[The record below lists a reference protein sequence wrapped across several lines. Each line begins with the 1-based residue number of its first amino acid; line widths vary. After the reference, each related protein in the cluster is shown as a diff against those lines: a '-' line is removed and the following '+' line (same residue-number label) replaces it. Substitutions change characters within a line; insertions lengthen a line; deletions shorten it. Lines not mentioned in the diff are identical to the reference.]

1 MMLKKSKLFFLLVS
15 ITFAL
20 STNANWLYASSDD
33 EKNATQQITALLNN
47 IKSTS
52 SNFSQSVTDSQGK
65 ILQSSKGV
73 MKIKRPL
80 RFIWNTAEPY
90 EQVISSD
97 GETMWIY
104 DKDLEQVTV
113 QALNTQAG
121 DTPALLFSGDPA
133 VLAEHFD
140 VRQSNGIKDDYP
152 LRENTSSSNKK
163 QNSSKTKQIFDLY
176 PLDQK
181 AAFSMMSV
189 TFENK
194 KLVAMELKDHL
205 GQRTEIF
212 FDKVELNPVLLD
224 KSFVFNPPEGVDI
237 IHNKSSS
244 E

>member
-15 ITFAL
+15 MTFAL
-20 STNANWLYASSDD
+20 STNASRLYAGNDD
-33 EKNATQQITALLNN
+33 AKNATQKITALLNN
-47 IKSTS
+47 ITSTS
-52 SNFSQSVTDSQGK
+52 AHFSQSVSDPQGK

-140 VRQSNGIKDDYP
+140 VRQSNSIKDDYP
-152 LRENTSSSNKK
+152 LDGNTNSSN
-163 QNSSKTKQIFDLY
+163 KTKQIFDLY

>member
-1 MMLKKSKLFFLLVS
+1 MIFTKPKLFFLLVCMAF
-15 ITFAL
+15 TLF
-20 STNANWLYASSDD
+20 THANWLYAGDNA
-33 EKNATQQITALLNN
+33 EKEATQQITTLLNN
-47 IKSTS
+47 IKSTRA
-52 SNFSQSVTDSQGK
+52 NFSQSVTDSQGK
-65 ILQSSKGV
+65 ILQSSKGI
-73 MKIKRPL
+73 MQIKRPL

-90 EQVISSD
+90 EQVISAD

-133 VLAEHFD
+133 VLAEHFEI
-140 VRQSNGIKDDYP
+140 RQSNGINDDYR
-152 LRENTSSSNKK
+152 LRENTSSSNSKRTG
-163 QNSSKTKQIFDLY
+163 NKTKKIFDLY
-176 PLDQK
+176 PLDQE

-212 FDKVELNPVLLD
+212 FDKVEINPVLSN

-237 IHNKSSS
+237 IHNKPSN